1 MIKLL
6 LADDNAFITGGLEI
20 ILDMEADIEVAATV
34 ANGQAAVDY
43 CLEYDID
50 VALLDVRMPV
60 MNGVEAAKRITAET
74 ETKVIILTTFDD
86 DAYIIDAIRHGAEGY
101 LLKNNDPKIIIAAVR
116 GVVQNQNIMQAEI
129 WEKVKIA
136 LSGNQTKAHMAK
148 LPLTSREQDVIQA
161 VASGLSNKEIAKK
174 LFISEGTVANNI
186 SALLNKLGLEHRTQ
200 LAIFYLTGKAG
211 GTE

>member
-86 DAYIIDAIRHGAEGY
+86 DAYIIDAIRNGAEGY

-211 GTE
+211 GSE

>member
-86 DAYIIDAIRHGAEGY
+86 DAYIIDAIRNGAEGY

-116 GVVQNQNIMQAEI
+116 CVVQNQNIMQAEI

>member
-60 MNGVEAAKRITAET
+60 MNGVEAAQRITAET

-86 DAYIIDAIRHGAEGY
+86 DAYIIDAIRNGAEGY

>member
-86 DAYIIDAIRHGAEGY
+86 DAYIIDAIRNGAEGY

>member
-50 VALLDVRMPV
+50 VVLLDVRMPV

-86 DAYIIDAIRHGAEGY
+86 DAYIIDAIRNGAEGY

>member
-20 ILDMEADIEVAATV
+20 ILDMEADIEVVATV

-86 DAYIIDAIRHGAEGY
+86 DAYIIDAIRNGAEGY

-116 GVVQNQNIMQAEI
+116 GVVQNQNIMQGEI

>member
-86 DAYIIDAIRHGAEGY
+86 DAYIIDAIRNGAEGY

-129 WEKVKIA
+129 WEKVKVA

-174 LFISEGTVANNI
+174 LFITEGTVANNI

>member
-6 LADDNAFITGGLEI
+6 LAEDNAFITGGLEI

-86 DAYIIDAIRHGAEGY
+86 DAYIIDAIRNGAEGY

>member
-20 ILDMEADIEVAATV
+20 ILDMEADIEVVATV

-74 ETKVIILTTFDD
+74 ATKVIILTTFDD
-86 DAYIIDAIRHGAEGY
+86 DAYIIDAIRNGAKGY

-116 GVVQNQNIMQAEI
+116 GVVQDQNIMQAEI

>member
-60 MNGVEAAKRITAET
+60 MNGGEAAKRITAET

-86 DAYIIDAIRHGAEGY
+86 DAYIIDAIRNGAEGY

-129 WEKVKIA
+129 WEKVKVA

>member
-86 DAYIIDAIRHGAEGY
+86 DAYIIDAIRNGAEGY

-129 WEKVKIA
+129 WEKVKVA